1 MGYFDITTNS
11 CLRSRFRRNI
21 LTLISDYNT
30 CKAGNTTPYCIGQ
43 YYNDL
48 SVDEGF
54 FYLMKSELVT
64 WTVKDVAINGN
75 AGVYITRCQFEPA
88 AIAILQLLS
97 LKSFYTDEIVVN
109 SLVLEFLGL
118 TESALVPT
126 ADYSLCTD
134 GLNIVEELVKLY
146 EQCLEVFHNVAVG
159 MSPAYIA
166 VVNLVNAQ
174 LNQIAVNI
182 VQTGVLGLNSL
193 TEIASASNPPMIVFE
208 LFIQVGDYNNFGC
221 TCS

>member
-1 MGYFDITTNS
+1 
-11 CLRSRFRRNI
+11 
-21 LTLISDYNT
+21 
-30 CKAGNTTPYCIGQ
+30 
-43 YYNDL
+43 
-48 SVDEGF
+48 
-54 FYLMKSELVT
+54 MKSELVT